1 MENQEI
7 DKIIEKLQNEIITT
21 QKSSQQACSL
31 DRLKQIAKVYR
42 GEDKIISFAEIADR
56 IRNEKEEVKFMS
68 GYAGL
73 DDLLKGFRPQQL
85 ITVSALTASGKCL
98 AKGTEVLMYDGTKKK
113 VEDITVGEYV
123 MGADSYPR
131 LVKALGQGK
140 EEMFKIS
147 QRGAEYVVNKS
158 HILSLKE
165 CGNSNTSHYN
175 GKVTSKRY
183 TKGKIVNISVEDYFK
198 QSQGFKHR
206 YKGYKTG
213 VYFKDQMVSIDPYFI
228 GLWLGDGTS
237 HTSGVTSADKEVI
250 EYLKEFADKEGM
262 DLRIQKQ
269 SNNKSCVYSLTN
281 SWDNFLIERMRF
293 YNLIKNKHIPE
304 DYKINSRTVRLQ
316 VLAGLIDSD
325 GSLSKGKS
333 PHIDYITKSKQLAD
347 DIYFLASS
355 LGFHCSVNPCKK
367 GIKSIGFIGN
377 YFRIYISGDL
387 SQIPTKIKR
396 KQSKFKSSTAV
407 MSSDIKITPL
417 GVGKYYGFQL
427 SGDGLFVLGNFIVT
441 HNTSFL
447 MDMTTKLKEQ
457 NPLWFPFEEG
467 AEELVRKF
475 IERGEEPPRA
485 FTPENMKA
493 NTMEWIES
501 KIVEAIA
508 KYDTKIV
515 FIDQLDFIVSMKGEN
530 HALNVGQTM
539 RDLKGL
545 SKKWNIVIFIICH
558 LSKARMDT
566 QPTLEDLKG
575 SSSIGQESDTVI
587 LLWRESKRQGGELV
601 INNNINV
608 SVQKNRR
615 HGKTGNIKM
624 IYENGK
630 FLEQEWKNEALEKY
644 TNDFYED

>member
-1 MENQEI
+1 
-7 DKIIEKLQNEIITT
+7 
-21 QKSSQQACSL
+21 
-31 DRLKQIAKVYR
+31 
-42 GEDKIISFAEIADR
+42 
-56 IRNEKEEVKFMS
+56 
-68 GYAGL
+68 
-73 DDLLKGFRPQQL
+73 
-85 ITVSALTASGKCL
+85 
-98 AKGTEVLMYDGTKKK
+98 
-113 VEDITVGEYV
+113 
-123 MGADSYPR
+123 
-131 LVKALGQGK
+131 
-140 EEMFKIS
+140 
-147 QRGAEYVVNKS
+147 
-158 HILSLKE
+158 
-165 CGNSNTSHYN
+165 
-175 GKVTSKRY
+175 
-183 TKGKIVNISVEDYFK
+183 
-198 QSQGFKHR
+198 
-206 YKGYKTG
+206 
-213 VYFKDQMVSIDPYFI
+213 
-228 GLWLGDGTS
+228 
-237 HTSGVTSADKEVI
+237 
-250 EYLKEFADKEGM
+250 
-262 DLRIQKQ
+262 
-269 SNNKSCVYSLTN
+269 
-281 SWDNFLIERMRF
+281 
-293 YNLIKNKHIPE
+293 
-304 DYKINSRTVRLQ
+304 
-316 VLAGLIDSD
+316 
-325 GSLSKGKS
+325 
-333 PHIDYITKSKQLAD
+333 
-347 DIYFLASS
+347 
-355 LGFHCSVNPCKK
+355 
-367 GIKSIGFIGN
+367 
-377 YFRIYISGDL
+377 
-387 SQIPTKIKR
+387 
-396 KQSKFKSSTAV
+396 